1 MVLVL
6 EHMMDKVLKLMVI
19 VEKVDLVL
27 LHKLLHRSLVLD
39 LVLVEVV
46 VMVLVVIVV
55 L

>member
-6 EHMMDKVLKLMVI
+6 VHMMVVVFNLMDT

-27 LHKLLHRSLVLD
+27 PHKLLHRSLVLD

-46 VMVLVVIVV
+46 VMVLVVLVEQ
-55 L
+55 